1 MPYFVFEWAI
11 RDLLGH
17 SVYQS
22 ELDLSK
28 FEEVVRRSIGHVHID
43 TQLFVAY

>member
-1 MPYFVFEWAI
+1 M

-17 SVYQS
+17 SDYRT
-22 ELDLSK
+22 ELDVSK